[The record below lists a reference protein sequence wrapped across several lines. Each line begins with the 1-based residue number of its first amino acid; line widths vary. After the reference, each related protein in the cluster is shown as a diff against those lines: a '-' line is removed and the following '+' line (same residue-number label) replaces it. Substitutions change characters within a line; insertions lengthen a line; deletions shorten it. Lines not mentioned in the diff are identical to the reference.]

1 MKNKK
6 LVSTIEATK
15 QNWKRRIMLEK
26 DYNETCAQWMAERME
41 ALVEHMQYGHALIA
55 YRKQDG
61 EFQLVRATLV
71 YYEEDFKRTYDVNR
85 IQSVV
90 VYWNTELQGWR
101 TFQLENFLEWRVI
114 M

>member
-1 MKNKK
+1 MKRKTG
-6 LVSTIEATK
+6 SSGERR
-15 QNWKRRIMLEK
+15 QENWVKHILLEK
-26 DYNETCAQWMAERME
+26 DYTEACAKWMAERIE

-55 YRKQDG
+55 YRKQNG

-71 YYEEDFKRTYDVNR
+71 YYEEDFKRPYDANR
-85 IQSVV
+85 IQSTV

-101 TFQLENFLEWRVI
+101 TFQLENFMEWRVI

>member
-6 LVSTIEATK
+6 LVSTTEATK
-15 QNWKRRIMLEK
+15 KNWERRIMLEK
-26 DYNETCAQWMAERME
+26 DYTEVCARWMAERME

-61 EFQLVRATLV
+61 KFQLVRATLV
-71 YYEEDFKRTYDVNR
+71 YYEEDFRRAYDANL
-85 IQSVV
+85 IKSTV